1 MTIKTIRTCC
11 LLHSMPGAFAHNRK
25 VSGAAEQEGPLVSF
39 SDATVAAPSS
49 HAASSNSNTSDL
61 FERALPGQWTV
72 IRGGTVLTMEGRSVL
87 PKHDVLI
94 RDRIIRAV
102 QLTGQPLPD
111 GAVIVEAEGRFVMP
125 GFSNVHA
132 HPFLKTWADAW
143 KGSFLPDLDSS
154 AVVLPYD
161 LLMFQYLAAGV
172 TRIEVMAGCADILAV
187 RDAISADEIE
197 GPRMQIG
204 SPLIDGAPP
213 IHSPLMSWLITDAEG
228 GRKAARQILER
239 GFDFAKPYSNLN
251 REAYTALAEEC
262 RALGI
267 RIMGHVTPHVG
278 IEDAIMLG
286 QGGIAHSAEYFYNET
301 GNKRRDSAMFARYA
315 ALAAERNIW
324 TQATVTVSGIME
336 VILGKRPLRAPDSDL
351 MHPLMKKLFALD
363 GDFAKMLQGNPEKA
377 YLGDDTFSLSCEIT
391 AALRDAGAKILTG
404 VDEPNPYLV
413 EGFSLHEEFDNLV
426 NEVRML
432 PFEVLEATTIVAAEY
447 HGEATITGKI
457 APNMAADIVV
467 LNNDPVRDIT
477 ATREIDTVLTRGAV
491 LRQSSIKKG
500 MARIAER
507 FNEMPI

>member
-1 MTIKTIRTCC
+1 
-11 LLHSMPGAFAHNRK
+11 MPGAFAHDRM
-25 VSGAAEQEGPLVSF
+25 VSGAAAQEGQPTSF
-39 SDATVAAPSS
+39 SDATVATPSS
-49 HAASSNSNTSDL
+49 HAASSNSCTFDL
-61 FERALPGQWTV
+61 FERAVPSQWTV
-72 IRGGTVLTMEGRSVL
+72 IRGGTVLTMDGRSVL

-187 RDAISADEIE
+187 RAAISADEIE

-213 IHSPLMSWLITDAEG
+213 IHSPLMSWIITDAEG

-413 EGFSLHEEFDNLV
+413 EGFSLHEEFENLV
-426 NEVRML
+426 HEVGMS
-432 PFEVLEATTIVAAEY
+432 PIAVLEATTTMAAEY
-447 HGEATITGKI
+447 HGENSNTGKI
-457 APNMAADIVV
+457 APNMVADIVV
-467 LNNDPVRDIT
+467 LSGNPTQDIS
-477 ATREIDTVLTRGAV
+477 ATRKIDTVLTRGTI
-491 LRQSSIKKG
+491 LRRSSIEKG
-500 MARIAER
+500 MARIADR
-507 FNEMPI
+507 FRAMPI